1 MLMNY
6 YIGRLTTRKE
16 CTNIKNDVSLSRGL
30 YQHNRRFI
38 LSCTAFYYCHGIN
51 SSDRTKGRDKAVY
64 GTVCGYFSL
73 KQVK

>member
-16 CTNIKNDVSLSRGL
+16 CTNIKNDVSLSSGL

-38 LSCTAFYYCHGIN
+38 LSCTAFYYCHGITQVIEQK
-51 SSDRTKGRDKAVY
+51 DDTGRFMALCAVI
-64 GTVCGYFSL
+64 L
-73 KQVK
+73 A